1 MDRSQ
6 IPLNALRAFEVAA
19 RHLNFTRAAIELRVS
34 QTALSHQIKALET
47 RLGFALFRR
56 LPRGVALTD
65 EGLALVPSIRDAFD
79 RMGATLDR
87 FVGGRYQEV
96 VMLGVVSTF
105 ANGWLLPRLEQ
116 FAQRHPAV
124 DLRIMTNNNRVDLA
138 GEGLDFAVRFGDGSW
153 HGVEAMPLL
162 EAPLC
167 LMGAPAVVAGLAS
180 PRDVTS
186 CTLLRSYRSDEWPRW
201 FACAGLPAPKLHG
214 PVFDSSIAIAQAAT
228 AGAGLGLL
236 PKTMFAQE
244 LATERL
250 IAPFDLEIDAG
261 RYWLTRLNTRA
272 ETLGMAAFR
281 KWIVSEGARFP
292 GSAPATPQAI

>member
-19 RHLNFTRAAIELRVS
+19 RHLNFTRAAIELCVS

-47 RLGFALFRR
+47 RLGFSLFRR

-65 EGLALVPSIRDAFD
+65 EGLALAPSIRDAFD
-79 RMGATLDR
+79 RIGATLDR
-87 FVGGRYQEV
+87 FVGGQYQEV
-96 VMLGVVSTF
+96 VTLGVVSTF
-105 ANGWLLPRLEQ
+105 ANGWLLPRLDH
-116 FAQRHPAV
+116 FAERHPAV

-167 LMGAPAVVAGLAS
+167 LMGAPDVVAGLVH

-186 CTLLRSYRSDEWPRW
+186 RTLLRSYRSDEWRRW
-201 FACAGLPAPKLHG
+201 FDCAGLAAPNLHG
-214 PVFDSSIAIAQAAT
+214 PVFDSSIAIAQAAM

-236 PKTMFAQE
+236 PKIMFAYE
-244 LATERL
+244 LASERL
-250 IAPFDLEIDAG
+250 IAPFELEIDAG

-272 ETLGMAAFR
+272 ETPGMAAFR
-281 KWIVSEGARFP
+281 TWIVSEGARYQGP
-292 GSAPATPQAI
+292 APATPQAI